1 MNKMRHFSKLL
12 LAFLCMPFISCSDD
26 EIGGIIDGNDEQQ
39 PLNQVNVPK
48 RNPYLAQGAL

>member
-1 MNKMRHFSKLL
+1 MRQFSKML
-12 LAFLCMPFISCSDD
+12 LAFLWVPFISCSDD